1 MIDYKKYELM
11 KECMAETFE
20 VYKCTL
26 DVADY
31 VPESHL
37 DKTFA
42 WIYKNMKKKQRQID
56 KENRKYQRTLKRLIR
71 KGKVI
76 KTTSEE
82 NVLLDFVELEE
93 DCAPEESDAPKE
105 NDVPKENEKKEDKEN
120 V

>member
-1 MIDYKKYELM
+1 M

-26 DVADY
+26 DVA
-31 VPESHL
+31 
-37 DKTFA
+37 
-42 WIYKNMKKKQRQID
+42 D